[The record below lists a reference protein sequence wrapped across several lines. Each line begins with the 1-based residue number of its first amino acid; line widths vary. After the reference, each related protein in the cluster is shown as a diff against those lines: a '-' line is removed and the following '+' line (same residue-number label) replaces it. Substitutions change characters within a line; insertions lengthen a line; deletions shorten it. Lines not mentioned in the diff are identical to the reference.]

1 MRLQTILVPIDF
13 SSFSEQALQW
23 ALGIATARQ
32 AKIILVHAVH
42 PLAHL
47 AFPESVCITDFP
59 TIERELK
66 REAKKQLDHVAAQ
79 TIPSPPVPV
88 TTQVVMGNPVWEI
101 CQAATREQVD
111 LVVMGSRGRTGLSYI
126 LLGSVAERVMRHAP
140 CPVLVV
146 RSAQAASG

>member
-13 SSFSEQALQW
+13 SPFSAQALRW

-32 AKIILVHAVH
+32 AKIILLHAVH

-66 REAKKQLDHVAAQ
+66 REAKKQLDHVAVQ

-88 TTQVVMGNPVWEI
+88 TTQVVMGDPVGEI
-101 CQAATREQVD
+101 CQAVTREQVD
-111 LVVMGSRGRTGLSYI
+111 LIVMGSHGRTGLSHVF
-126 LLGSVAERVMRHAP
+126 LGSVAERVMRHAP
-140 CPVLVV
+140 CPVLVM
-146 RSAQAASG
+146 RSPQ